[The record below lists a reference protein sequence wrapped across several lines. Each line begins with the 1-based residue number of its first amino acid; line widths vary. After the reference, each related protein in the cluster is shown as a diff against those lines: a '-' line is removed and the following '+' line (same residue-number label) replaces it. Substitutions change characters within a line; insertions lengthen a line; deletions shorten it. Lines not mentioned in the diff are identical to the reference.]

1 MILINNVI
9 DFDEV
14 VSAIAPR
21 LATMTVDQIRLE
33 FEGWFWNIQDS
44 EYCFYTQAQVD
55 EHIEYLKEKFL
66 EEYYIYPHVIAS
78 QLGMEVVTA

>member
-1 MILINNVI
+1 MIFIKDAI

-14 VSAIAPR
+14 VEAIAPQ
-21 LATMTVDQIRLE
+21 LTTMTSEQIRVE

-44 EYCFYTQAQVD
+44 ENWFYTQAQVN
-55 EHIEYLKEKFL
+55 EHIELLKEKFL
-66 EEYYIYPHVIAS
+66 EEYYIYPHVVAS